1 MKANILLGLL
11 LTFIF
16 SLPVHAQSVY
26 HFQYRASG
34 QQDTTLY
41 DAFFVQYRGGKGFMR
56 VRYNAQGTN
65 ELILAEMN
73 VRLQEIE
80 GTPGVTDATK
90 FYYDTVG
97 RPDFK
102 SGSSKTILPV
112 PLFWFKLN
120 SLNNN
125 YEPFVVTFKDN
136 RGQTQEGK
144 LITKEFLES
153 DVLDKNYLSQYF
165 SPGED
170 FYEGNVQ
177 TSTRGFTDLEKK
189 IKLILLIVANTNDP
203 EVGSSAVLDVTRV
216 VKTFD
221 TIAHF
226 MGIQMPKPV
235 IISGPTYD
243 KAHVQKA
250 IKDLNPDVND
260 IVVFYYSGHGF
271 RKKEDTRQFPY
282 IDLRPKPDN
291 TYNVNSLNIKDI
303 YDSIRL
309 KPKAARLNIV
319 LSDCCNTIP
328 TAAKKKGKS
337 IVAERGMEDWS
348 GENAA
353 KLFINTTASI
363 LLTAADVGEEASC
376 DSTVGSFF
384 TIYFKAALENNLI
397 KTNKHPDWNQVVKET
412 KEETSFKVQHICC
425 DSPCV
430 WRNGCKQNAVKQID
444 PGKSNSI
451 MGRLFQ

>member
-11 LTFIF
+11 LIFIF
-16 SLPVHAQSVY
+16 PSPLHAQSVY
-26 HFQYRASG
+26 HFQYQAST
-34 QQDTTLY
+34 QSDTTRY

-56 VRYNAQGTN
+56 IKYNAPGTN
-65 ELILAEMN
+65 ELVLVEIK
-73 VRLQEIE
+73 VRMQEIE
-80 GTPGVTDATK
+80 STPGVTDATK

-102 SGSSKTILPV
+102 FGSSKNMLPV
-112 PLFWFKLN
+112 PLFWFRLN
-120 SLNNN
+120 PSNNS
-125 YEPFVVTFKDN
+125 YEPFVVTFKDKT
-136 RGQTQEGK
+136 GQAREGNLLAK
-144 LITKEFLES
+144 DFLKN
-153 DVLDKNYLSQYF
+153 DTLDKNYLSQYF

-170 FYEGNVQ
+170 YYEGNLQ
-177 TSTRGFTDLEKK
+177 TATRGFTDLEKK

-203 EVGSSAVLDVTRV
+203 EVGSSAVLDVSRV
-216 VKTFD
+216 VNTFD

-235 IISGPTYD
+235 IISGATYD

-250 IKDLNPDVND
+250 IRDLRPDVND

-271 RKKEDTRQFPY
+271 RKKQDPRQFPY
-282 IDLRPKPDN
+282 IDLRPKPDS

-309 KPKAARLNIV
+309 KPKSARLNIV

-384 TIYFKAALENNLI
+384 TIYFKAALENNLV
-397 KTNKHPDWNQVVKET
+397 KTNKNPDWNQVVKET
-412 KEETSFKVQHICC
+412 KEETAFKVQHICC

-430 WRNGCKQNAVKQID
+430 WRNGCRQNAVKQID

-451 MGRLFQ
+451 LGRLFQ

>member
-1 MKANILLGLL
+1 MKRNILLSFLVAL
-11 LTFIF
+11 VFN
-16 SLPVHAQSVY
+16 LPAHSQSVY
-26 HFQYRASG
+26 HFQYKSG
-34 QQDTTLY
+34 NAQDTTLY
-41 DAFFVQYRGGKGFMR
+41 NVFFVQYSGGKGFMR
-56 VRYNAQGTN
+56 VRYNTPGSN
-65 ELILAEMN
+65 EFILAEMK
-73 VRLQEIE
+73 VRMQEVE

-102 SGSSKTILPV
+102 FGSSKTILPV
-112 PLFWFKLN
+112 PQFWFKLN
-120 SLNNN
+120 PLNNS
-125 YEPFVVTFKDN
+125 YEPFVVTFKDKT
-136 RGQTQEGK
+136 GQTQEGK
-144 LITKEFLES
+144 LITKEFLKS
-153 DVLDKNYLSQYF
+153 DDLDKNYLSQYF

-177 TSTRGFTDLEKK
+177 TTTRGFTDLEKK

-203 EVGSSAVLDVTRV
+203 EVGSSALLDVTRV

-243 KAHVQKA
+243 KQHVQNA
-250 IKDLNPDVND
+250 IRDLKPGPND

-271 RKKEDTRQFPY
+271 RKKEDPRQFPY

-291 TYNVNSLNIKDI
+291 TFNVNSLNIKDI

-337 IVAERGMEDWS
+337 IVAERGMTDWS

-384 TIYFKAALENNLI
+384 TIYFKAALENNLV
-397 KTNKHPDWNQVVKET
+397 KTNKHPDWNLIVKET
-412 KEETSFKVQHICC
+412 KEEAAYKVQHICC

-444 PGKSNSI
+444 LGKSNSV